1 MCGLFCVLCKLY
13 DGFVWSQFRGVT
25 RCTCFRYMEKK
36 YCLECEESLKGR
48 IDKKFC
54 SDNCRSAFHNR
65 EGGKISPMVKVID
78 HQLKKNREILR
89 QIFSQIGAAR
99 DEHEFIVSSE
109 QIRIYGFVFDFYT
122 HRRVLDGGEYLF
134 CYDYGY
140 NKVDEERIHLIK
152 HDLLN
157 RGVDNIA

>member
-1 MCGLFCVLCKLY
+1 
-13 DGFVWSQFRGVT
+13 
-25 RCTCFRYMEKK
+25 MENK
-36 YCLECEESLKGR
+36 YCLECEETLKGR

-89 QIFSQIGAAR
+89 QLFSQIGSTR
-99 DEHEFIVSSE
+99 ENNELFVSSE
-109 QIRIYGFVFDFYT
+109 EIRIYGFVFDFYT
-122 HRRVLDGGEYLF
+122 HKRVFDRVEYLF